1 MNINCLT
8 CKFCFEDVCI
18 CKQSEHNK
26 EEVTDL
32 MSCKEWFMNNNNCDY
47 CIWQRLTK
55 EVKTICVNHMSP
67 NCDKIVTDKDCC
79 LYFCEEK

>member
-1 MNINCLT
+1 MYNLKRIT
-8 CKFCFEDVCI
+8 FEYKI
-18 CKQSEHNK
+18 ES
-26 EEVTDL
+26 
-32 MSCKEWFMNNNNCDY
+32 SGFMKNNNCDY

-55 EVKTICVNHMSP
+55 DVKTICVNNMSP